1 MKTINA
7 CLFVTITLFGLISSI
22 DFSTIQELQELKQ
35 STFASSL
42 IETISL
48 SLQSNTGSES
58 TEVLKMLTDLANQL
72 NQDQTNDDATFN
84 NKNNEFER
92 HINALKAEIE
102 KLYQEIELLS
112 SKIADLTKLISV
124 ATKNIQAFN
133 DRITNLRLEVVQLN
147 NTFQKDTEYFTERI
161 SSLGRV
167 QQTLLN
173 TIVKLN
179 ALNGSVSGQNRPDHV
194 NQTSAE
200 KRDSEW
206 LNKNVKSFLQ
216 ADEEV
221 KEGEYDNFL
230 ELTLNADQNALNTL
244 TNLIKKIADDVL
256 IKKITAEKYVLEFTE
271 IYNQSL
277 SAVRREK
284 KLNKQALLKQT
295 ENKNI
300 YENQRANLEKEKLQK
315 EQRRNS
321 LEKELKLNQD
331 LQKKLSEVHIMEKQE
346 RQNETD
352 IVNKLIKI
360 VETRLV
366 GKKF

>member
-1 MKTINA
+1 M
-7 CLFVTITLFGLISSI
+7 
-22 DFSTIQELQELKQ
+22 
-35 STFASSL
+35 
-42 IETISL
+42 
-48 SLQSNTGSES
+48 
-58 TEVLKMLTDLANQL
+58 
-72 NQDQTNDDATFN
+72 
-84 NKNNEFER
+84 
-92 HINALKAEIE
+92 
-102 KLYQEIELLS
+102 
-112 SKIADLTKLISV
+112 
-124 ATKNIQAFN
+124 
-133 DRITNLRLEVVQLN
+133 
-147 NTFQKDTEYFTERI
+147 
-161 SSLGRV
+161 
-167 QQTLLN
+167 
-173 TIVKLN
+173 
-179 ALNGSVSGQNRPDHV
+179 
-194 NQTSAE
+194 
-200 KRDSEW
+200 
-206 LNKNVKSFLQ
+206 
-216 ADEEV
+216 
-221 KEGEYDNFL
+221 
-230 ELTLNADQNALNTL
+230 
-244 TNLIKKIADDVL
+244 IKKIADDVL

>member
-161 SSLGRV
+161 S
-167 QQTLLN
+167 N
-173 TIVKLN
+173 
-179 ALNGSVSGQNRPDHV
+179 
-194 NQTSAE
+194 
-200 KRDSEW
+200 
-206 LNKNVKSFLQ
+206 
-216 ADEEV
+216 
-221 KEGEYDNFL
+221 
-230 ELTLNADQNALNTL
+230 
-244 TNLIKKIADDVL
+244 
-256 IKKITAEKYVLEFTE
+256 
-271 IYNQSL
+271 
-277 SAVRREK
+277 
-284 KLNKQALLKQT
+284 
-295 ENKNI
+295 
-300 YENQRANLEKEKLQK
+300 
-315 EQRRNS
+315 
-321 LEKELKLNQD
+321 
-331 LQKKLSEVHIMEKQE
+331 
-346 RQNETD
+346 
-352 IVNKLIKI
+352 
-360 VETRLV
+360 
-366 GKKF
+366 